1 MWRNLQ
7 YGLRQLRCNR
17 LFSALVILLL
27 AIGIGSNTL
36 VFSLV
41 NELLLKPLAVRDPG
55 NLYLLEKNREKQVRP
70 DVDFEYLELRDII
83 QKSSVFTAAVAEE
96 EPYSG
101 NVVPLST
108 AGGIRMVMTQIVS
121 PNYFSELGV
130 EAVAGRVLT
139 AADAASR
146 SAIPVVLSYQ
156 FWQSQ
161 FARSRNA
168 IGSSIRLKNVPFL
181 VVGVLPREFH
191 SSDIDRAPDVR
202 LPISAARLLRGHDVT
217 EPGPSEAVLQFRVLA
232 RLAPGVSPPQAAA
245 ALLPPLRAAAEWS
258 VREWNARLPK
268 PYAARALQAFI
279 DHDTNFRLDLEPAGR
294 GVSRL
299 RDQFSRALWL
309 LLGGVGLVLLAVCA
323 NVAGLLLARSGER
336 RREMGIR
343 LAVGAGRAQLI
354 RQLLIENSLLA
365 LPGALLGCISAY
377 AAAPYLVRLL
387 PSPRDYAQFQTPQLL
402 AVTPDLRVLAFTI
415 GLMAFCVAAFG
426 LFPAWRGTGVAL
438 TSEIKAARGR
448 GRHNAATLAPV
459 ALQVAFS
466 VVLLA
471 AAALMLRTFWKLD
484 HVDAGFDRAHIAEFT
499 LDPISA
505 GYSVAQSG
513 AFYRELAL
521 RVAAL
526 PGVRSVAYAARG
538 IMRGVGMKTTLAPQG
553 VVLPRNTFL
562 NTSINAVTPS
572 YFETM
577 GMPLLAGRNLE
588 LSDQNKQPLPIVV
601 NRAFAD
607 FFFPRQDPIGK
618 LMCQSGDGGQPPRFV
633 IVGLT
638 VTAKYRSMREP
649 DPPTY
654 YTAIDPA
661 PGYSG
666 PLLLYVRTHGSPAGM
681 VNAVRGVL
689 SRLDPGVPLV
699 EVFTLEQEIQTSL
712 WQERLVALL
721 AAFFGAVSVVLAG
734 IGLYGTLTYTV
745 AQRTHELGIRVAVGA
760 QASHI
765 VRTVCAPIVV
775 AVISGLAA
783 GALACAFLLRL
794 TEGLL
799 YEVRPADPISLAAAA
814 CFVLA
819 CAIMA
824 SALPAFRAAR
834 IDPSRALREE

>member
-7 YGLRQLRCNR
+7 YGLRQLRRNR

-55 NLYLLEKNREKQVRP
+55 NLYLLEKNCEKQVRP

-96 EPYSG
+96 EPYNG

-139 AADAASR
+139 AADAASP

-161 FARSRNA
+161 FAGSRAA
-168 IGSSIRLKNVPFL
+168 IGSAIRLKNVPFL
-181 VVGVLPREFH
+181 VVGVLPRGFH

-217 EPGPSEAVLQFRVLA
+217 EPSGEGETRVQFRVLV
-232 RLAPGVSPPQAAA
+232 RLARGVSPPQAAA
-245 ALLPPLRAAAEWS
+245 AMLSPLRAAT
-258 VREWNARLPK
+258 EWNLREGNARSPK
-268 PYAARALQAFI
+268 PMPAATLQTYVDI
-279 DHDTNFRLDLEPAGR
+279 DANFRLDLEPAGR

-323 NVAGLLLARSGER
+323 NIAGLLLARSGER

-343 LAVGAGRAQLI
+343 LAVGAGRLQLVS
-354 RQLLIENSLLA
+354 QLLIENSLLA
-365 LPGALLGCISAY
+365 LPGALLGGLAAY

-387 PSPRDYAQFQTPQLL
+387 PPPRDYAQFQTAQLL

-415 GLMAFCVAAFG
+415 GLMAFSVAAFG
-426 LFPAWRGTGVAL
+426 IFPAWRGTGVAL

-448 GRHNAATLAPV
+448 GYHGATAIAPV

-484 HVDAGFDRAHIAEFT
+484 HVDAGFDRAHIVEFT
-499 LDPISA
+499 LDPTSA
-505 GYSVAQSG
+505 GYSMAQSG
-513 AFYRELAL
+513 AFYRELAQ

-562 NTSINAVTPS
+562 NTSVNAVTPS
-572 YFETM
+572 YFDTM
-577 GMPLLAGRNLE
+577 GMPLFSGRNLE
-588 LSDQNKQPLPIVV
+588 LSDDGKLPLPIVV
-601 NRAFAD
+601 NQAFAD
-607 FFFPRQDPIGK
+607 FFFPRQNPIGR
-618 LMCQSGDGGQPPRFV
+618 LLGQGTDGSQPRYV
-633 IVGLT
+633 IVGST

-649 DPPTY
+649 DPPTFY
-654 YTAIDPA
+654 SVIG
-661 PGYSG
+661 PGQGSTEAR
-666 PLLLYVRTHGSPAGM
+666 LLYVRTHGSPAGM
-681 VNAVRGVL
+681 VSAVREVL
-689 SRLDPGVPLV
+689 ARLDPGVPLV

-721 AAFFGAVSVVLAG
+721 AAFFGVVSIVLAG
-734 IGLYGTLTYTV
+734 IGLYGVLTYTV
-745 AQRTHELGIRVAVGA
+745 TQRAHELGIRVAVGA
-760 QASHI
+760 RASHI
-765 VRTVCAPIVV
+765 VRTVCAPIVAAV
-775 AVISGLAA
+775 AYGLAA
-783 GALACAFLLRL
+783 GALGCAFLLRL
-794 TEGLL
+794 TGGLL

-819 CAIMA
+819 CAVVA
-824 SALPAFRAAR
+824 SALPAFRAAS